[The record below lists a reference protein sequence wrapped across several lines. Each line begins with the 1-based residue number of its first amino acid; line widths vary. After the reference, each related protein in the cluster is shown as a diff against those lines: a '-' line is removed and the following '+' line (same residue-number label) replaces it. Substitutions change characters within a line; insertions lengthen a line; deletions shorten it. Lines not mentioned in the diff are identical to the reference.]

1 MRGVNQS
8 ERSFIYSMNEREPAM
23 NGNQLARICREARY
37 IFNWPSDGSTA
48 TPMAQLSSTTL
59 IEDSLFSP
67 VSIDTSMSPVSATP
81 PALRTIGKRPVP
93 KLFGVQ
99 MITSFCPGT
108 NYAAACDVERNRNAQ
123 SYDIRESAYV

>member
-67 VSIDTSMSPVSATP
+67 VKHRHFNVTCVSDATGIAHYWQKTCP
-81 PALRTIGKRPVP
+81 KALW
-93 KLFGVQ
+93 
-99 MITSFCPGT
+99 ST
-108 NYAAACDVERNRNAQ
+108 NDY
-123 SYDIRESAYV
+123 